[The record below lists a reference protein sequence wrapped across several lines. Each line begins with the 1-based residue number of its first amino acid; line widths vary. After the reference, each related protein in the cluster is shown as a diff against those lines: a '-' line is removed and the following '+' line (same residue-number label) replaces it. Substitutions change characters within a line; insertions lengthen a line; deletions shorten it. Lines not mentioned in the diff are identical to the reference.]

1 MQEKILMHSRQKFH
15 FLSHFGI
22 LSLLEFLIQLIDFGH
37 LIIKQ
42 KMKIGKIR
50 FLPFLRR
57 SFDVKNCWFYARKF
71 KFFKYFFKA
80 LLLARNFKLVILQ
93 IFIKIWIL
101 CAKFQT
107 SQKKLK
113 LHFIAKIQIFQISF
127 FKSSFLARKFK
138 FTLLG
143 VQSLNVLPLE
153 IRVETNMKMT

>member
-1 MQEKILMHSRQKFH
+1 MLKNVDFMRENSKF
-15 FLSHFGI
+15 SNI
-22 LSLLEFLIQLIDFGH
+22 
-37 LIIKQ
+37 
-42 KMKIGKIR
+42 
-50 FLPFLRR
+50 
-57 SFDVKNCWFYARKF
+57 
-71 KFFKYFFKA
+71 FFKA